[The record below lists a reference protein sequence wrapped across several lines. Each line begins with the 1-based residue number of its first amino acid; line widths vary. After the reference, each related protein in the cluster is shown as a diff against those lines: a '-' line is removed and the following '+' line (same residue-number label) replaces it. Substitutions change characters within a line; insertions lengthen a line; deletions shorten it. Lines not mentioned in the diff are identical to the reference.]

1 MEAAQRLLEAT
12 ERYPVG
18 SERWARATAS
28 AFRMLRL
35 EECAEVTKPEWW
47 NDEGLKA
54 LSARVARAAPN
65 VEGALTMRAAVL
77 CGLRCCAWYVGPR
90 SAAEVKE
97 AAANFDR
104 AAALVDAPGRKAEL
118 TSLADLCRSLAEASP
133 M

>member
-1 MEAAQRLLEAT
+1 MA
-12 ERYPVG
+12 
-18 SERWARATAS
+18 
-28 AFRMLRL
+28 
-35 EECAEVTKPEWW
+35 KPDWW
-47 NDEGLKA
+47 TDEGLKA
-54 LSARVARAAPN
+54 LSARVVRAAPN